1 VLKTAFLCGGSA
13 MAVAV
18 SLCAS
23 PAFAATAEA
32 TAEATTPG
40 VVGELTVVAEKREE
54 NIESVPVAITAFS
67 AQQRSIVGI
76 KSIQDISDFTPGLN
90 YNSIAN
96 RPYLRGIGRNTDN
109 LSTASAVAIYY
120 DGIYDGANANTI
132 LQKDDLFIDTVEV
145 DRGPQNALHGS
156 NADGGTINYISKKPT
171 HEFYAEARAGAANY
185 DKYFGEAVV
194 SGPLNDNVR
203 VRLGGNYTSQ
213 TEGYFKNLAGG
224 PSQGGDGPQGNAGT
238 SYYLESQIDAN
249 LGNNVEWWA
258 KLYDQSY
265 TTQGYRTVASVGTYP
280 VNLFANGAF
289 TPNAYYGLCGIP
301 GFVGSANDVG
311 SLAGGHGCNNPSA
324 GAVIG
329 VNTLPV
335 TANLFPGNNP
345 TNVNDRT
352 FIEEFTSQNS
362 LRYDWAF
369 NSNLTWHGPGFD
381 VTYLVGWQAFNYQ
394 LNFTGSTNPG
404 LTSYTLAAPATASAL
419 CTANAAS
426 VGYNA
431 AACTSP
437 LTIFPEPSTT
447 YFAEKDH
454 FFSHE
459 LDFTSTNAGPFQW
472 LGGLYWYRESYE
484 QPVSAGVQPRQTQLA
499 NPVYISSLAAPCAG
513 GALLCLAPKNDESA
527 VSESNTVLTY
537 NSYAV
542 FAQFDY
548 KFNDQFKFEGAVRY
562 TSDHKD
568 GFQLWRFETFDN
580 TAGFTNTSAAGSGF
594 GGATQALDVT
604 RTLVCPT
611 ITGTATP
618 TATAICNTTPQ
629 GAGAAFYVPSTGFW
643 RRNLNGTWAAVTGD
657 AGIDWTPDPS
667 LLAYFKYSR
676 GYKSGGYTTFALTT
690 ASPQTHAEF
699 VDSYEVGAKKT
710 FGRTLTVNGALFYE
724 DYANDQIPLTVQ
736 NSAGLLVGTLF
747 NFKDV
752 HIWGVELEGTWRPID
767 PLALNLQYSH
777 LSATVHDAGGC
788 FEDTVDP
795 LALQPG
801 NNINGC
807 LVPGPGGTM
816 VQETRGG
823 AALAQNIN
831 GQTLPEATP
840 DKISFNGLYTFT
852 FDPGKL
858 ILSTTVIWK
867 GATYGTVFNRPYSL
881 SPDYTLWNLRAT
893 WTDKDNRYSIIGFIN
908 NVLDSNGYDGS
919 TGTLLQA
926 GTAPA
931 GSPNP
936 QIILHNFSLTA
947 PRTFGAEFQ
956 YRFR

>member
-1 VLKTAFLCGGSA
+1 MLKTAFFCGGSA
-13 MAVAV
+13 LAVAV
-18 SLCAS
+18 SLSAS
-23 PAFAATAEA
+23 PVFAATAD
-32 TAEATTPG
+32 AEATTPG
-40 VVGELTVVAEKREE
+40 VVGEITVVAEKREE
-54 NIESVPVAITAFS
+54 NIESVPVAVSAFS
-67 AQQRSIVGI
+67 AQQRNLVGI
-76 KSIQDISDFTPGLN
+76 RSIQDISDFTPGLN

-109 LSTASAVAIYY
+109 LATASAVAIYY

-171 HEFYAEARAGAANY
+171 REFYAEARAGAANY
-185 DKYFGEAVV
+185 SKYFGEAVV
-194 SGPLNDNVR
+194 SGPINDNVR
-203 VRLGGNYTSQ
+203 IRLGGNYTSQ
-213 TEGYFKNLAGG
+213 TGGYFKNLIG

-238 SYYLESQIDAN
+238 SYYLEAQIAAN
-249 LGNNVEWWA
+249 LGNNVDWWA
-258 KLYDQSY
+258 KFYDQSY
-265 TTQGYRTVASVGTYP
+265 TTQGYRTIASLGTYP
-280 VNLFANGAF
+280 VNFQASGAF
-289 TPNAYYGLCGIP
+289 TPNAFYGLCGLP
-301 GFVGSANDVG
+301 GFVGSANDIG
-311 SLAGGHGCNNPSA
+311 SLAGGHGCDPSPTKQVLNVVAA
-324 GAVIG
+324 GG
-329 VNTLPV
+329 V

-345 TNVNDRT
+345 ANVNERN

-381 VTYLVGWQAFNYQ
+381 MTYLVGWQAFDYQ

-404 LTSYTLAAPATASAL
+404 ISSYQLAGPAAASAACSNAATA
-419 CTANAAS
+419 AS
-426 VGYNA
+426 LNYNT
-431 AACTSP
+431 AACTQP

-472 LGGLYWYRESYE
+472 LGGVYWYRESYE

-499 NPVYISSLAAPCAG
+499 NPVYVSAFNPGAPCAG
-513 GALLCLAPKNDESA
+513 AVALCPAPHNDESA
-527 VSESNTVLTY
+527 VSESNTLLTY

-548 KFNDQFKFEGAVRY
+548 KFNDQFKLEGAVRY
-562 TSDHKD
+562 TSDHKT
-568 GFQLWRFETFDN
+568 GFQLWRFEEFD
-580 TAGFTNTSAAGSGF
+580 TGLGITNGVYGAATP
-594 GGATQALDVT
+594 AIDIT
-604 RTLVCPT
+604 RLLVCP
-611 ITGTATP
+611 ASP
-618 TATAICNTTPQ
+618 AAICNNSPQ
-629 GAGAAFYVPSTGFW
+629 GASQAFFVPTTGFW
-643 RRNLNGTWAAVTGD
+643 RRNLSGNWAAVTGD
-657 AGIDWTPDPS
+657 AGVDWTPDPS

-676 GYKSGGYTTFALTT
+676 GYKAGGYTTFALTT
-690 ASPQTHAEF
+690 VSPQTHAEF
-699 VDSYEVGAKKT
+699 VDAYEIGAKKT
-710 FGRTLTVNGALFYE
+710 FGSTLTVNGALFYD
-724 DYANDQIPLTVQ
+724 DYQNDQIPLTV
-736 NSAGLLVGTLF
+736 NNNGLLVGTLF

-777 LSATVHDAGGC
+777 LSATVHDAGAC

-807 LVPGPGGTM
+807 IVGG

-823 AALAQNIN
+823 AALSQNIT

-840 DKISFNGLYTFT
+840 DKVSFNGLYTFT

-858 ILSTTVIWK
+858 VFSTSVIWK
-867 GATYGTVFNRPYSL
+867 SATYGSVFNRPYSL
-881 SPDYTLWNLRAT
+881 SPAYTLVNFRAT
-893 WTDKDNRYSIIGFIN
+893 WTDKDNRYSVIGFVN
-908 NVLDSNGYDGS
+908 NAFDERGFDNS

-947 PRTFGAEFQ
+947 PRTFGVEFQ